1 MAVLWSKLLIS
12 GGPVCWC
19 HWLCICNS
27 WVSEAEKKCHFNNFY
42 KLYWPI
48 HPEENAKILIL
59 RYFEPIELEER
70 ILRWKLLAC
79 VIETFLSELLWGVT
93 KSLPWEEGQVPG
105 PSHWYFTLKN
115 FQKMLQKSFP
125 EELQSPEYEAFSDG
139 AIRFLCSFHCGW

>member
-19 HWLCICNS
+19 HWLCSCNS
-27 WVSEAEKKCHFNNFY
+27 WVSEAEKKCQFNNFY
-42 KLYWPI
+42 KLYCPI

-79 VIETFLSELLWGVT
+79 VIDFPQWTVVRSYQESSLRGRTGSWPFPLILHSEEF
-93 KSLPWEEGQVPG
+93 SENAP
-105 PSHWYFTLKN
+105 
-115 FQKMLQKSFP
+115 KSFP
-125 EELQSPEYEAFSDG
+125 EELQSPEYDAFNDG
-139 AIRFLCSFHCGW
+139 AIRFLCSLHCGC